1 MLFKYALTVCDRF
14 SNQSP
19 KRYCGDDRLQLCKKS
34 VISIIDSIT
43 YAADKM
49 ENTNHYMRFV
59 EDRATE
65 QYIEFLN
72 KVVEKYS
79 KGRVKVDLVST
90 NKSGV
95 MGSLKSG
102 YDWLLDE
109 NDKTKLIYSMQD
121 DYLFIDSGI
130 YEMICMWFQLYN
142 DTGAETLISSYND
155 PWLWLEPYRYKST
168 PRVFMPGLKR
178 YWIQYYDV
186 SCSFLTSHGLMLRN
200 RDLLNRFYS
209 MAPNYG
215 RLEADSLNHL
225 LTRRGILGMV
235 PVESVG
241 LHVQTELEKDPFI
254 DWKKIWDS
262 VEENI

>member
-1 MLFKYALTVCDRF
+1 M
-14 SNQSP
+14 
-19 KRYCGDDRLQLCKKS
+19 
-34 VISIIDSIT
+34 
-43 YAADKM
+43 
-49 ENTNHYMRFV
+49 
-59 EDRATE
+59 
-65 QYIEFLN
+65 
-72 KVVEKYS
+72 VEKYS

-121 DYLFIDSGI
+121 DYLFIESGI